1 MSRFCFVLF
10 LFFVFV
16 QSRVETRKCLF
27 PNISVKKIE
36 CGPPKFT
43 NREVYSGRKR
53 KKNYVDVV
61 SFCPFLYHIK
71 DGEGSANTSHVK
83 LPLPLTSIKSSGG
96 GSAVHFGATENKIN
110 QMIG

>member
-1 MSRFCFVLF
+1 M
-10 LFFVFV
+10 
-16 QSRVETRKCLF
+16 ETRKCFFL
-27 PNISVKKIE
+27 NISVKKIE
-36 CGPPKFT
+36 CGPLSY
-43 NREVYSGRKR
+43 REVYSGRKR

-61 SFCPFLYHIK
+61 SFLPFLYHIK

-96 GSAVHFGATENKIN
+96 GFVVHLGATENKIN

>member
-1 MSRFCFVLF
+1 MF

-16 QSRVETRKCLF
+16 QSRVETQKCLF
-27 PNISVKKIE
+27 LNINVKDIE
-36 CGPPKFT
+36 CGPLSY
-43 NREVYSGRKR
+43 REVYSERKR
-53 KKNYVDVV
+53 KKHYVDVV
-61 SFCPFLYHIK
+61 SFVPFLYHIK

-96 GSAVHFGATENKIN
+96 GSALHFGATENKIN

>member
-1 MSRFCFVLF
+1 M
-10 LFFVFV
+10 
-16 QSRVETRKCLF
+16 
-27 PNISVKKIE
+27 
-36 CGPPKFT
+36 PPKFK
-43 NREVYSGRKR
+43 NRKVYSETKT

-61 SFCPFLYHIK
+61 SFFPFLYHIK

>member
-1 MSRFCFVLF
+1 MFFFFDIFFNNF
-10 LFFVFV
+10 LVG
-16 QSRVETRKCLF
+16 TRKCLLL
-27 PNISVKKIE
+27 NISVKKIE

-43 NREVYSGRKR
+43 NREVYSERKR
-53 KKNYVDVV
+53 KKNYVDFV
-61 SFCPFLYHIK
+61 SFLPFLYQIK

-83 LPLPLTSIKSSGG
+83 LPLPLTSIVKSSGG

>member
-16 QSRVETRKCLF
+16 QSRLEAQKYLF
-27 PNISVKKIE
+27 LNISVKKIE
-36 CGPPKFT
+36 GSPLSY
-43 NREVYSGRKR
+43 REVYSERKR

-61 SFCPFLYHIK
+61 SFVPFLYHIK
-71 DGEGSANTSHVK
+71 DGEGSADTSHIK
-83 LPLPLTSIKSSGG
+83 LPLPLTSIVKSSGG
-96 GSAVHFGATENKIN
+96 GSVVHFGATENKIN